1 MSLRE
6 KQPIPADQSIRFPVS
21 VEVLAGA
28 LQEGI
33 RQKQVE
39 PRFVPPQAQS
49 IDRFPCGHLEPDEWV
64 SDPSHLPPTP
74 SVGSAFEQAF
84 KFYEPA
90 FHTVFYRKYHPDI
103 LQDAKQVALLA
114 LFKKWRKDKS
124 LLEQAPAFVVTAA
137 IFGISN
143 WRKKEQKRVGHEIP
157 LVVDN
162 HGWISG
168 LPKTPSPGRWT
179 DKIDFRID
187 LDRALD
193 TVFLEFSDHPDYK
206 AIYNLTR
213 DLVDD
218 VPYLESW
225 KKTGLSR
232 SDFKRHREAVKA
244 ALARQLNDYRRTVVV
259 FDSSANGVREC
270 KNADR

>member
-1 MSLRE
+1 MSSCE
-6 KQPIPADQSIRFPVS
+6 KQPTPADQSIRFPVS
-21 VEVLAGA
+21 AEVLATA
-28 LQEGI
+28 LQEGTPP
-33 RQKQVE
+33 KQVE
-39 PRFVPPQAQS
+39 PCFVPSQAESINRFVRRYPKPA
-49 IDRFPCGHLEPDEWV
+49 EW
-64 SDPSHLPPTP
+64 SRDPSYTLPVPAP
-74 SVGSAFEQAF
+74 ALSFEQAF

-90 FHTVFYRKYHPDI
+90 FHTVFYRKYHSEI

-114 LFKKWRKDKS
+114 LFKKWCKDKT

-157 LVVDN
+157 LLVDN
-162 HGWISG
+162 HGWVAG

-187 LDRALD
+187 LDCALD
-193 TVFLEFSDHPDYK
+193 TVFLKFSDHPDYK

-218 VPYLESW
+218 TPYLESW
-225 KKTGLSR
+225 KKSGLSR
-232 SDFKRHREAVKA
+232 GDFKRHREMVKA
-244 ALARQLNDYRRTVVV
+244 ALARQLSDYRRNVVI
-259 FDSSANGVREC
+259 FDGSANCVQERG
-270 KNADR
+270 KG